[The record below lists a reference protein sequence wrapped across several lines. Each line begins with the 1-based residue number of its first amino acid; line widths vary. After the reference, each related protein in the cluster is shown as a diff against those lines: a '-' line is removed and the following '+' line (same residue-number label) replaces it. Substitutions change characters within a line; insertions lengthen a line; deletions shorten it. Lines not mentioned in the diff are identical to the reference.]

1 VSSPAHAGGLRGT
14 RTKGTMVGKI
24 CILRKRM
31 WNVCI
36 MCSKS
41 VELMAYD
48 RDTTMELMC
57 FGSQALIRN
66 GQFWRKQNRST

>member
-1 VSSPAHAGGLRGT
+1 MSPPAYSGGLRGT
-14 RTKGTMVGKI
+14 KTKETMVGKI

-36 MCSKS
+36 MCSKT

-48 RDTTMELMC
+48 RDTTMELM
-57 FGSQALIRN
+57 
-66 GQFWRKQNRST
+66 

>member
-1 VSSPAHAGGLRGT
+1 MFEYIPEVPFLSPPAYSGGLRGT
-14 RTKGTMVGKI
+14 KTKETMVGKI

-36 MCSKS
+36 MCSKT

-48 RDTTMELMC
+48 RDTTMELM
-57 FGSQALIRN
+57 
-66 GQFWRKQNRST
+66 

>member
-1 VSSPAHAGGLRGT
+1 VSPPAYGGGLRGT
-14 RTKGTMVGKI
+14 ETKGTMARKI

-36 MCSKS
+36 MCSMS

-48 RDTTMELMC
+48 RDTTMELM
-57 FGSQALIRN
+57 
-66 GQFWRKQNRST
+66 

>member
-1 VSSPAHAGGLRGT
+1 MSPPAYAGGLRGT
-14 RTKGTMVGKI
+14 ETKGTMVGKI

-48 RDTTMELMC
+48 RDTTMELM
-57 FGSQALIRN
+57 
-66 GQFWRKQNRST
+66 

>member
-1 VSSPAHAGGLRGT
+1 MFEYIPEVQFVSPPAYSGGLRGT
-14 RTKGTMVGKI
+14 KTKETMVGKI

-36 MCSKS
+36 MCSKT

-48 RDTTMELMC
+48 RDTTMELM
-57 FGSQALIRN
+57 
-66 GQFWRKQNRST
+66 

>member
-1 VSSPAHAGGLRGT
+1 MFEYIPEVPFVSPPAYSGGLRGT
-14 RTKGTMVGKI
+14 KTKETMVGKI

-36 MCSKS
+36 MCSKT

-48 RDTTMELMC
+48 RDTTIELM
-57 FGSQALIRN
+57 
-66 GQFWRKQNRST
+66 